1 MKIPLASSGLRNID
15 IDIATEVLKSGNLTM
30 GKYVKEFE
38 IAMAKYLKV
47 KEFVMVNSGSSANL
61 VMLEALLRPTQ
72 SPPMLHPG
80 DSVLVPAVAW
90 PTTIWP
96 VIQLGLNPV
105 FVDIDPTTLSLDL
118 NAAQNLIDS
127 SGINIRAI
135 FPIHPLGHC
144 ITSAELEIFVS
155 KNNLIL
161 INDTCESLGSWDN
174 SKHAGTSGIAGSF
187 SFYFSHHITTMEG
200 GGVAT
205 NSSDFADD
213 LRSMR
218 SHGWSRDR
226 TDSAKWNKD
235 KSTNDSKF
243 LFVSTG
249 FNIRPMEIQA
259 AIGLSQINDIDNFV
273 SRRRFIATS
282 IYNSLKGTD
291 LSVIGEKRIINRSLQ
306 NSHSWMLV
314 PILVNGN
321 DANERKSKII
331 LKLNELEVETRP
343 VLTGNFLAQP
353 AIQRITKHNM
363 NPNDFKNAS
372 YIEKSAFLVGAH
384 HDLKDDQIEYL
395 CESLKSSIY

>member
-1 MKIPLASSGLRNID
+1 MKIPLASSGLRDRD
-15 IDIATEVLKSGNLTM
+15 IEIAIEVLKSGNLTM

-38 IAMAKYLKV
+38 LAMAKYLKV
-47 KEFVMVNSGSSANL
+47 KDFIMVNSGSSANL

-72 SPPMLHPG
+72 VQPSLHPG

-96 VIQLGLNPV
+96 VIQLGLNPI
-105 FVDIDPTTLSLDL
+105 FVDIDPITLALDL
-118 NAAQNLIDS
+118 KAAQNLIDT

-135 FPIHPLGHC
+135 FPIHPLGYC
-144 ITSAELEIFVS
+144 IPNEDLEAFVL
-155 KNNLIL
+155 KNKLIL
-161 INDTCESLGSWDN
+161 INDTCESLGSWEN
-174 SKHAGTSGIAGSF
+174 STHAGTTGIAGSF

-205 NSSDFADD
+205 NDLDYADD

-218 SHGWSRDR
+218 SHGWSRERRDA
-226 TDSAKWNKD
+226 AKWSKE

-259 AIGLSQINDIDNFV
+259 AIGLSQINDIDKFV
-273 SRRRFIATS
+273 SRRRHIAKS
-282 IYNSLKGTD
+282 INSSLAGTD
-291 LSVIGEKRIINRSLQ
+291 LTVIGSEMLTKPALEK
-306 NSHSWMLV
+306 SHSWMLV
-314 PILVNGN
+314 PILVNGSN
-321 DANERKSKII
+321 ASERKSKII
-331 LKLNELEVETRP
+331 SNLNKLGVETRP

-363 NPNDFKNAS
+363 NPNDFEKAS

-384 HDLKDDQIEYL
+384 HDLTDDQIEYL
-395 CESLKSSIY
+395 CESLKSSNY